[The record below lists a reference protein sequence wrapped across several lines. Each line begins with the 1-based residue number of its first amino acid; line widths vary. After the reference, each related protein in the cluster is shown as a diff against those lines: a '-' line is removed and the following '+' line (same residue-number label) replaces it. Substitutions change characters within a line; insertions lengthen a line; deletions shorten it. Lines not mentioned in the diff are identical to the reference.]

1 MPVKRMSAMND
12 PTFRVCLVRLDKAK
26 SEIIAYGDKN
36 TQIGGSGL
44 AAALFEKYGLPD
56 EPWSHPDQPLI
67 FAIGCLTGYFPL
79 MSKVVAGFK
88 SPYHDQYAESHAG
101 GRLPLA
107 MRFAGYDAIILCG
120 RAHNPVAVHIGSRII
135 EIKDVNYLWGANAL
149 TTGRI
154 IRRVFPG
161 ASGHRSILRIGPAG
175 ETLCAYACINVDT
188 FRHFGRL
195 GSGSV
200 LGVKN
205 VKALVVSGDGNLDL
219 PGSSPK
225 TYAKLFQKVYKDMTA
240 TEMMSKYHDLGTP
253 VNVIPLNALKSLPVR
268 NLLQTTDPEAQGIS
282 GEQFGNDLLIRNAAC
297 AGCPVGCIHVG
308 MLRERFQDEH
318 RFQIRQVAYDY
329 ELIFA
334 LGSMIGIMNA
344 SNALALMDE
353 VEKQGLDAMSTG
365 VALAWA
371 TEAYQQGILKP
382 EQVEYD
388 LAFGNMEAYKEAI
401 WCLGHAKNEFYRDLA
416 RGALH
421 AARKYGGEDFACV
434 LGQEMA
440 GYATGE
446 TFFASQSLSFRHSHL
461 DTGAY
466 GYDQKKHDK
475 DPDKAVAYLVKD
487 EQERVLL
494 TSLVSCLF
502 ARGVYKKELLAECLA
517 CVDLPDLA
525 QNMDA
530 AAEQMQRLRWRMR
543 LATGYVP
550 EKTSVPK
557 RFLKVETWAGKMDPT
572 YLDAVRAAYSKAIYE
587 LGAAIKSEKE

>member
-1 MPVKRMSAMND
+1 MSDAA
-12 PTFRVCLVRLDKAK
+12 FRVCIIHLDKGK
-26 SEIIAYGDKN
+26 GEIISFGDKN
-36 TQIGGSGL
+36 KFIGGSGL
-44 AAALFEKYGLPD
+44 AAALFEKYGLPG

-101 GRLPLA
+101 GRLALA
-107 MRFAGYDAIILCG
+107 IRFAGYDAIMLRG
-120 RAHNPVAVHIGSRII
+120 RARLPVAVHVGSKII
-135 EIKDVNYLWGANAL
+135 ETKDANYLWGANAL
-149 TTGRI
+149 TTGRLV
-154 IRRVFPG
+154 RRAFRS

-175 ETLCAYACINVDT
+175 ETLSGYACINVDT

-200 LGVKN
+200 MGVKN
-205 VKALVVSGDGNLDL
+205 LKAIVVSGDADMEL
-219 PGSSPK
+219 PGANPK
-225 TYAKLFQKVYKDMTA
+225 AYAKLFETVYKDMTA

-253 VNVIPLNALKSLPVR
+253 VNVAPLNELKSLPIR
-268 NLLQTTDPEAQGIS
+268 NLQQTKDLDAAGIS
-282 GEQFGNDLLIRNAAC
+282 GEKFATDLLIRNAAC

-318 RFQIRQVAYDY
+318 RFQIRQVSYDF

-334 LGSMIGIMNA
+334 LGSMVGVMDA
-344 SNALALMDE
+344 SKSLALMDE

-371 TEAYQQGILKP
+371 TEAFQKGLLSK
-382 EQVEYD
+382 EQVAYD
-388 LAFGNMEAYKEAI
+388 LAFGNVDAYKEAI
-401 WCLGHAKNEFYRDLA
+401 WCLGHAKNEFYSDLA
-416 RGALH
+416 QGVMH

-440 GYATGE
+440 GYASGE

-475 DPDKAVAYLVKD
+475 NPDKAVRYFVDD
-487 EQERVLL
+487 ERERVLL

-502 ARGVYKKELLAECLA
+502 ARGVYKKSLLAECLTS
-517 CVDLPDLA
+517 VGLPDLA
-525 QNMDA
+525 ANMDK
-530 AAEQMQRLRWRMR
+530 AAEEMQRLRWRMR
-543 LATGYVP
+543 LATGYEP
-550 EKTSVPK
+550 EKTTVPK
-557 RFLKVETWAGKMDPT
+557 RFLEVETWAGKMDPV
-572 YLDAVRAAYSKAIYE
+572 YLEAVRQGYMKAIRE
-587 LGAAIKSEKE
+587 LGAPETETVDGNR